1 MKDETLK
8 TNEQRPLNKH
18 GVIGSAVLWSSPTS
32 SDGERTLAQHA
43 FVSKLRGKWWGDKYE
58 GNVALCS
65 RMGIAD
71 ENERFIPLAEIEA
84 ENFDETKACK
94 RCTLIARQRH
104 YL

>member
-1 MKDETLK
+1 MKNETLIPD
-8 TNEQRPLNKH
+8 ELRPLTKH
-18 GVIGSAVLWSSPTS
+18 NVIGSAVLWSSPTS

-43 FVSKLRGKWWGDKYE
+43 FVSKLRGKWWEDKYE

-65 RMGIAD
+65 KMGIAD
-71 ENERFIPLAEIEA
+71 ENERYIPLTEIEA